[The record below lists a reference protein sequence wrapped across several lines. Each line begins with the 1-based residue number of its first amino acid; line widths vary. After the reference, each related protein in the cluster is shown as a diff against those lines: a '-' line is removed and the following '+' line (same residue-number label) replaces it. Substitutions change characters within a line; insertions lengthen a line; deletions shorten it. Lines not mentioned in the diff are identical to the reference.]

1 MPNIVYVLTNPAMP
15 GIVKIGMTD
24 KLEVQPR
31 MRDLYTTGV
40 PLPFDC
46 VIAIEVVSP
55 VSQSCAHLSDALSS
69 RRQAGAGP
77 RRTEVTVDLR

>member
-1 MPNIVYVLTNPAMP
+1 MVYVLTNPAMP

-46 VIAIEVVSP
+46 VSAIEVVSP
-55 VSQSCAHLSDALSS
+55 VPTYPMLWAHDAKRERGPAV
-69 RRQAGAGP
+69 RR
-77 RRTEVTVDLR
+77 